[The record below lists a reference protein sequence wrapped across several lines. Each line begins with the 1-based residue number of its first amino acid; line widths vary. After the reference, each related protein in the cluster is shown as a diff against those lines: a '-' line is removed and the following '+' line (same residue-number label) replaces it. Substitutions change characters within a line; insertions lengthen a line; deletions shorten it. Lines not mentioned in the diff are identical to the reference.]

1 MSSTVKVSPTKGN
14 LLAAKKSLALAKTG
28 YELMDKKRNVLVRE
42 LMLLVDKVKELRATI
57 TDTYAQ
63 AYEALQYA
71 NMSLG
76 VVSIV
81 ANAVPIETT
90 VTVTYRSVMG
100 VEIPHVSIQEVK
112 DIQLPYGFAE
122 SNSNL
127 DEAYLLLLKA
137 KQMSCVLAEIDNSVF
152 RLARAIQKTQK
163 RANALKNIVIPNFEE
178 TIKYVSDALE
188 EKERESFTSLKVI
201 KSQKIRKQQAA

>member
-1 MSSTVKVSPTKGN
+1 MNNNKISPTKGN
-14 LLAAKKSLALAKTG
+14 LLACKKSLALANTG

-42 LMLLVDKVKELRATI
+42 MMTLVDRVKDLRETI
-57 TDTYAQ
+57 TTTYAQ

-76 VVSIV
+76 VVTIL
-81 ANAVPIETT
+81 ANAVPIEDT
-90 VTVTYRSVMG
+90 VTIRYRSVMG
-100 VEIPHVSIQEVK
+100 VEIPHVSIEEVK
-112 DIQLPYGFAE
+112 ELRLPYGFAE

-137 KQMSCVLAEIDNSVF
+137 KQMTCVLAEIDNSVF

-163 RANALKNIVIPNFEE
+163 RANALKNIVIPNCIDN
-178 TIKYVSDALE
+178 IKYISDVIE
-188 EKERESFTSLKVI
+188 EKDREQFTSLKVI
-201 KSQKIRKQQAA
+201 KNQKTKRAIVS

>member
-1 MSSTVKVSPTKGN
+1 MSNIKVSPTKGN
-14 LLAAKKSLALAKTG
+14 LLSAKKSLSLANTG

-42 LMLLVDKVKELRATI
+42 MMLLVDKVKDLRETI
-57 TDTYAQ
+57 TSTYAQ

-76 VVSIV
+76 VITII
-81 ANAVPIETT
+81 ANAVPIEDT
-90 VTVTYRSVMG
+90 VTIRYRSVMG
-100 VEIPHVSIQEVK
+100 VEIPHVIIQEVTEIK
-112 DIQLPYGFAE
+112 LPYGFAE

-137 KQMSCVLAEIDNSVF
+137 KQMTCVLAEIDNSVF

-163 RANALKNIVIPNFEE
+163 RANALKNIVIPNFTES
-178 TIKYVSDALE
+178 IKYISDALE
-188 EKERESFTSLKVI
+188 EKDREQFTSLKVI
-201 KSQKIRKQQAA
+201 KTQKAKKRIQA